1 MDSPMTDTCS
11 TLALAFDSLTDPRDR
26 RGVRHPFSGLLA
38 LTFLGLLCRQCDFA
52 SIARWAKQHY
62 KQLKEPLGFEKPYPP
77 HATTI
82 SRACQKFSPDEFNS
96 ALALFLTSLPG
107 VGPACAIDGKTD
119 KQAEGQDGDPIHVLN
134 VFAHDLK
141 VALACWPVGG
151 GKGTE
156 AEVLK
161 SRLKELLGAYPSL
174 KVLTMDAGF
183 TQRNLAELI
192 VENGRDY
199 VMAIKDNQPNLHETA
214 KAAFADVDLDKPD
227 AETIGKVKG
236 GWRPGGSGSIPGRRS
251 TPGRLGASRG

>member
-1 MDSPMTDTCS
+1 M
-11 TLALAFDSLTDPRDR
+11 
-26 RGVRHPFSGLLA
+26 
-38 LTFLGLLCRQCDFA
+38 TFLGLLCRQCDFA

-62 KQLKEPLGFEKPYPP
+62 QKLKGPLGFDKEYAP

-107 VGPACAIDGKTD
+107 VGATCAVDGKTD
-119 KQAEGQDGDPIHVLN
+119 KQAKDQDGDPIHVLN
-134 VFAHDLK
+134 VFAHELK
-141 VALACWPVGG
+141 VALACWPVGE
-151 GKGTE
+151 GKDTE

-161 SRLKELLGAYPSL
+161 ARLAELFGAYPSL

-192 VENGRDY
+192 VSHGRDY

-214 KAAFADVDLDKPD
+214 KAAFAGADINKPD
-227 AETIGKVKG
+227 ASTVEKVKG
-236 GWRPGGSGSIPGRRS
+236 G
-251 TPGRLGASRG
+251 

>member
-1 MDSPMTDTCS
+1 MTDTCS
-11 TLALAFDSLTDPRDR
+11 ALADAFDTLTDPRQR

-52 SIARWAKQHY
+52 SIARWAGRHY
-62 KQLKEPLGFEKPYPP
+62 RQLKGPLGFTKPYAP

-96 ALALFLTSLPG
+96 ALARFLTCLPG
-107 VGPACAIDGKTD
+107 VGAACAVDGKTD
-119 KQAEGQDGDPIHVLN
+119 KQAKDRDGDPIHVLN
-134 VFAHDLK
+134 VFAHELK
-141 VALACWPVGG
+141 VGLTCWPVGD
-151 GKGTE
+151 GKDTE

-161 SRLKELLGAYPSL
+161 SRLGELLEAYPSL

-192 VENGRDY
+192 VSRGRDY

-214 KAAFADVDLDKPD
+214 KAAFADADINKPD
-227 AETIGKVKG
+227 ASTTEKVKG
-236 GWRPGGSGSIPGRRS
+236 G
-251 TPGRLGASRG
+251 